1 MSMQVQNHSSQ
12 AANAAKQTSKDG
24 NQSTDTIDKE
34 EIIKTIMELLQRLLN
49 SSKKSDE
56 GNADN
61 AAKPAGGSKPAQG
74 GNCQGRGGQPPAGDG
89 GKTGDGK
96 GQGGADSS
104 GKTDSS
110 NAKVGNASAGHAEV
124 DVNGDGKNDIAYNG
138 ANAEKFA
145 AQTAK
150 DAKAHPKYAEEILDN
165 AKASPTGMAEVAIKD
180 PSQMSI
186 SGAAGVAPVGQQGIG
201 KMQYGKHEM
210 ASDTTPENQM
220 AVEAHEM
227 QHNNGHN
234 HGGAM
239 DAAVNE
245 ITRSRAPAA

>member
-1 MSMQVQNHSSQ
+1 MSMQVQNHSSN
-12 AANAAKQTSKDG
+12 AANAAQKTG
-24 NQSTDTIDKE
+24 NDASQSADTVDKE
-34 EIIKTIMELLQRLLN
+34 AIIKAVMELLQQFM
-49 SSKKSDE
+49 SSAKKED
-56 GNADN
+56 GADKPAGASKPAG
-61 AAKPAGGSKPAQG
+61 AAKPAGGGGGCQG
-74 GNCQGRGGQPPAGDG
+74 GGGGQPPAGDG
-89 GKTGDGK
+89 GKASDGK
-96 GQGGADSS
+96 GQGGAGGS
-104 GKTDSS
+104 GNTDSS

-150 DAKAHPKYAEEILDN
+150 DAKAHPKYAEEIVNN
-165 AKASPTGMAEVAIKD
+165 AKANPTGMVQVAIKD

-186 SGAAGVAPVGQQGIG
+186 AGAAGVAPVGQQGIG
-201 KMQYGKHEM
+201 KMQYGTHEM

-234 HGGAM
+234 HGAAM
-239 DAAVNE
+239 DAAVKE
-245 ITRSRAPAA
+245 ITG